1 MAIDL
6 LCSQDAS
13 NAYHHDL
20 ESAALWVPLY
30 FAYTHLTYTPKT
42 RWDLDMFGGSSD
54 WSMAVS
60 KMCFLKPTSTH
71 PTFPATPPLTDLIDA
86 LCAVLDEGQRA
97 KTIGGYPASL
107 APETHAWIKE
117 CRTRVE
123 SADTFIEIY
132 EEAMKKDGW
141 PEHDQVEYDLATGL
155 RPAESALRADY
166 ILGLS
171 TLTVLPSQEAVPAQR
186 KTAATRK
193 RGKKRRTQLG
203 DTDNKNEHKR
213 LRKKRRN

>member
-13 NAYHHDL
+13 NAHHHDL

-54 WSMAVS
+54 WSMAMS

-71 PTFPATPPLTDLIDA
+71 PTFPVAPPLTDLIEA

-97 KTIGGYPASL
+97 KTVGGYPASL

-132 EEAMKKDGW
+132 EEALKKDGW

-155 RPAESALRADY
+155 GA
-166 ILGLS
+166 
-171 TLTVLPSQEAVPAQR
+171 
-186 KTAATRK
+186 
-193 RGKKRRTQLG
+193 RGC
-203 DTDNKNEHKR
+203 
-213 LRKKRRN
+213 